1 MVKFTITVSN
11 GYIRERANIEN
22 IIKMCENGQSFQKG
36 MVDIM
41 AFTLIENELK
51 TKDNVEYEINS
62 NDFTDTKKLKIFNDA
77 LSLVASLAQIKLA
90 QIKYVND
97 IKEVKEVPK

>member
-11 GYIRERANIEN
+11 GYIRERADIEN
-22 IIKMCENGQSFQKG
+22 ISKMAENGQSLAKSI
-36 MVDIM
+36 VDIM
-41 AFTLIENELK
+41 SFCLIEHDLK

-77 LSLVASLAQIKLA
+77 LSIVASLAQIKD
-90 QIKYVND
+90 V
-97 IKEVKEVPK
+97 KEVKEVTE